1 MSSSPRRQA
10 RADGDKPAGEV
21 KDENDDDDDDE
32 EEEGAE
38 EDSPGI
44 RSGAKPGMK
53 AAGSRSLG
61 VKAGAGGAT
70 SPRARTSR
78 GGAKVVRRVNE
89 DHTNGPTTAE
99 ALQHPLLDRLRSIL
113 AHFSQNSEAEREQQ
127 QASSGGSSGS
137 LHVTRLTLEEQH
149 ALWLLHLD
157 VINEAQV
164 QATKNHSES

>member
-38 EDSPGI
+38 EDSPDI

-78 GGAKVVRRVNE
+78 GGAKVVRRVDE

-99 ALQHPLLDRLRSIL
+99 ALQHPLLDQLRSIL
-113 AHFSQNSEAEREQQ
+113 AHFARNSEAEREQQ

-149 ALWLLHLD
+149 SLGLLHLD
-157 VINEAQV
+157 VISEAQV
-164 QATKNHSES
+164 QATKKSF